1 MHTQTATTLE
11 KMFSLE
17 GKRGILTGGS
27 SGLGLATSQ
36 VLAEAGAEVFVL
48 SRSGAVKVEHD
59 AQHSSIHH
67 IKADV
72 SDYDAIKPVVDKLG
86 GDGLD
91 FLVNNAGIT
100 EKARAEDF
108 AIAAFEKIQ
117 QVNVE
122 AIFNLCQ
129 LCFPYLKEAAGAGRI
144 VSISSLAAHL
154 GFAEVAPYCVSK
166 AAVTGLTRG
175 LAYRMGAGQYP
186 GQLSRPGL
194 VSLRDQQA
202 SRRQRAAK
210 EDPRPNAAAPLWRAG
225 RTGRHGVVSGFPGG
239 VLYNGPGLRRRRGRA
254 GLWFLME
261 L

>member
-1 MHTQTATTLE
+1 MHTQTATTLK

-86 GDGLD
+86 ADGLD

-166 AAVTGLTRG
+166 AAVTGLTRE
-175 LAYRMGAGQYP
+175 LAIEWAQDNILVNSVAPGWFPSEINKQVVDSERQKKILGRMPLRRYGEPDELAAMV
-186 GQLSRPGL
+186 LFL
-194 VSLRDQQA
+194 VSPAA
-202 SRRQRAAK
+202 SYI
-210 EDPRPNAAAPLWRAG
+210 
-225 RTGRHGVVSGFPGG
+225 TGQDFVVDGGALAFGF
-239 VLYNGPGLRRRRGRA
+239 
-254 GLWFLME
+254 
-261 L
+261 